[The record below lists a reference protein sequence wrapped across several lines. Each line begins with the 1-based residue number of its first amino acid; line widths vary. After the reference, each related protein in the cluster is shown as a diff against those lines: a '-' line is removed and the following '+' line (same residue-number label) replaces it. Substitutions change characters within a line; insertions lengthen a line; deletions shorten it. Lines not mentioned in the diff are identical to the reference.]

1 MFKFDFNKLNND
13 KKIIYMTSYINML
26 TEFIHKE
33 YNLSYEDIP
42 TYIANFTIDLYR
54 KRGAKNGN

>member
-1 MFKFDFNKLNND
+1 MAFKFDFNKLNNE
-13 KKIIYMTSYINML
+13 KKIIYMSSYINML

-42 TYIANFTIDLYR
+42 TYIANFTIELYK
-54 KRGAKNGN
+54 KRGGK